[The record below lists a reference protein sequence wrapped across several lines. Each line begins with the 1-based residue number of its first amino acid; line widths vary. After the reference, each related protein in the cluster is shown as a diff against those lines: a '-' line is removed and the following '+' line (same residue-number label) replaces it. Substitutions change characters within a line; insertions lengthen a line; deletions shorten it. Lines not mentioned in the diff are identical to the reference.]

1 MASSSRS
8 FRSLQSGS
16 SSSSYVS
23 SSLAVPSLDR
33 THSYTTQTPTSSS
46 VSAATFEPLLPATS
60 LRPLDLGAPGYQAT
74 ITLFER
80 TPHERTVYLGPWEV
94 TEGEARRVVW
104 QSSYQ
109 GELLEQFR
117 ALETERPVP
126 VNMS

>member
-23 SSLAVPSLDR
+23 SSLAVPSLGR
-33 THSYTTQTPTSSS
+33 SHSHLTQTPTSSS
-46 VSAATFEPLLPATS
+46 VSAATYEPSFPATS
-60 LRPLDLGAPGYQAT
+60 LRPLDLGPPGYQAT

-94 TEGEARRVVW
+94 IEGETRRVVW
-104 QSSYQ
+104 QSSYK
-109 GELLEQFR
+109 GEILEQFR
-117 ALETERPVP
+117 TLRIECLFLPTG
-126 VNMS
+126 